1 MNINIDINLKASEEV
16 TNALLTLAAVLN
28 NAVPIFDETKKV
40 VESKKQEEIKEV
52 EENFQEDKGKD
63 VIDNR
68 ENNYKSNEKTNHKA
82 NEKSN
87 QEKNL
92 TDKKPNYK
100 SEENTIHKTNYK
112 GNREDK
118 SNRKY
123 EHNANQQCNGS
134 NKDVHKDAQYD
145 EISLP
150 EIRELLAKISRN
162 GKRLQV
168 KNLIKKFGAKKLTD
182 IPKDKYK
189 LVYKEAKTM

>member
-1 MNINIDINLKASEEV
+1 MSFKVTIDINLKASEEV

-40 VESKKQEEIKEV
+40 VESK
-52 EENFQEDKGKD
+52 
-63 VIDNR
+63 
-68 ENNYKSNEKTNHKA
+68 EKTNHKA

-92 TDKKPNYK
+92 TDEKPNYK

-118 SNRKY
+118 YKRESSPNL
-123 EHNANQQCNGS
+123 NQQYNYK
-134 NKDVHKDAQYD
+134 NNDNVVHKDAECN

-150 EIRELLAKISRN
+150 EIRELLAKISRD

-168 KNLIKKFGAKKLTD
+168 KKLIKKFGAKKLTD